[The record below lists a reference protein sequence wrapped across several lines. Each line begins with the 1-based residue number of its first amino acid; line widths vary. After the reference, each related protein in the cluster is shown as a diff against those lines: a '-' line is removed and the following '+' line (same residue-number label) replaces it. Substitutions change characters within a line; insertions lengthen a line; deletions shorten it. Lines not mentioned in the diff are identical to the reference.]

1 MIVFATLVDSE
12 EERSKLEEIYIKYKK
27 LMYYIA
33 NDILRDTHESEDV
46 VQNSIIKVA
55 KYIGKIDEINSNK
68 TKHLIV
74 TIVKSTSIDV
84 YRKRKDKYF
93 IDLDEVSNKIES
105 KDPPLDDIV
114 IRLEESEE
122 LSQKL
127 SELKSEYADILTLKY
142 YHQFNDKEI
151 AEILN
156 ITNENTRIR
165 IYRAKIALKKI
176 MLKDYNPIKEVVLYE
191 KEW

>member
-191 KEW
+191 KE